1 MKIHMRWMIAT
12 FALALMATGLVV
24 SAQDKQ
30 HEGAQKRTQEFYFQ
44 QGGDVL
50 ISAGQEG
57 GPPMRPRIMGPDGG
71 MSVFVASE
79 VGFGGKVVKGAPY
92 SAQSVTESVQ
102 TLADGNRIVRKTTA
116 SIYRDGEGRTR
127 QDQSVGNIGPYAVG
141 GEPRQMIFINDP
153 VSGINYIL
161 DARDKTARKMN
172 LPRIERIR
180 EKPEAEKVA
189 VEKGATDKAATEKI
203 ITEKIAIAE
212 AGSVNVVVAGP
223 RRPMR
228 DQVWVGGEST
238 FNVKLKEPKTESLG
252 KQMFDG
258 VEAEGT
264 REIMT
269 IGAGEIGNEQP
280 INIIFERWYS
290 PELQVVV
297 MSKHTDPRVGE
308 NTYRLTGINR
318 SEPSRTLFDLP
329 SDYTIKET
337 VEPDMRFKMER
348 DIQRSRRKSEEQ

>member
-12 FALALMATGLVV
+12 FSLALMATGLVV

-30 HEGAQKRTQEFYFQ
+30 QEGAAKRTQEVFIR
-44 QGGDVL
+44 QGGDVI
-50 ISAGQEG
+50 ISAAQEG

-92 SAQSVTESVQ
+92 SAQSVTETVQ
-102 TLADGNRIVRKTTA
+102 TLADGNRIVRKMT
-116 SIYRDGEGRTR
+116 SSVYRDSEGRTR
-127 QDQSVGNIGPYAVG
+127 QDQTVGNIGPYAMG

-153 VSGINYIL
+153 VSGTNYIL
-161 DARDKTARKMN
+161 DAKEKSARKM
-172 LPRIERIR
+172 LMPRIERFRQKADADKAIAI
-180 EKPEAEKVA
+180 EKAAADKANAETVA
-189 VEKGATDKAATEKI
+189 VFGTA
-203 ITEKIAIAE
+203 
-212 AGSVNVVVAGP
+212 NVGAGP
-223 RRPMR
+223 RRSPMM
-228 DQVWVGGEST
+228 DKVWVGGEST
-238 FNVKLKEPKTESLG
+238 FNFQLKEPKTESLG

-264 REIMT
+264 RATLT
-269 IGAGEIGNEQP
+269 IAAGEIGNELP
-280 INIIFERWYS
+280 INIVSERWYS

-318 SEPSRTLFDLP
+318 SEPARLLFELP
-329 SDYTIKET
+329 GDYTIKES
-337 VEPDMRFKMER
+337 VEPEMRFKMER
-348 DIQRSRRKSEEQ
+348 DLQRVKKKSEEQ

>member
-30 HEGAQKRTQEFYFQ
+30 HESAPKRTQEVYIQ
-44 QGGDVL
+44 RGADVI
-50 ISAGQEG
+50 ISAGQDG
-57 GPPMRPRIMGPDGG
+57 GQPMRPRIMGPDVG

-92 SAQSVTESVQ
+92 SAQSVTETVQ
-102 TLADGNRIVRKTTA
+102 TLADGNRIVRKMTA
-116 SIYRDGEGRTR
+116 SVYRDGEGRTR
-127 QDQSVGNIGPYAVG
+127 QDQSVGNIGPYAVA

-153 VSGINYIL
+153 VSGTSYIL

-180 EKPEAEKVA
+180 ERTDGAEAA
-189 VEKGATDKAATEKI
+189 GGATNGTA
-203 ITEKIAIAE
+203 
-212 AGSVNVVVAGP
+212 NVVVAGP
-223 RRPMR
+223 RRPPMMR
-228 DQVWVGGEST
+228 DRVWVGGEGT
-238 FNVKLKEPKTESLG
+238 FNIQLKDPKTESLG

-264 REIMT
+264 RDTLT
-269 IGAGEIGNEQP
+269 IAAGEIGNELP
-280 INIIFERWYS
+280 INIVSERWYS

-318 SEPSRTLFDLP
+318 SEPSRTLFELP
-329 SDYTIKET
+329 GDYTIKES
-337 VEPDMRFKMER
+337 VDADVRLKMER
-348 DIQRSRRKSEEQ
+348 DLTRSRRKSEEQ